1 MTGQVDWSRWTVVLL
16 KPDCL
21 ERDLV
26 EAVLRR
32 IGAEVTL
39 VAVERVT
46 VADWQ
51 IFIHYWDLFVYRHRL
66 DVDVAAC
73 LRHRYCGHEV
83 VVALGYNPDTGIDT
97 ATRVRALLGD
107 FDPSTAQPGTIRA
120 DLGDD
125 SLTAARREHRLVD
138 NLVHSSDDIAAAAR
152 DFHIWFGG
160 HRATDLLH
168 PPTLADSSEVPIP

>member
-1 MTGQVDWSRWTVVLL
+1 MSGHVDWSRWTVVLL

-26 EAVLRR
+26 QAVLNR
-32 IGAEVTL
+32 VTEEIAL
-39 VAVERVT
+39 VAIERAT

-51 IFIHYWDLFVYRHRL
+51 IFIHYWDLLVFRHRL

-73 LRHRYCGHEV
+73 LRDRYVGHEV
-83 VVALGYNPDTGIDT
+83 VVALGYNGDTAIDT

-125 SLTAARREHRLVD
+125 SLAAARRQHRLVD
-138 NLVHSSDDIAAAAR
+138 NLIHSSDDVAAAAR
-152 DFHIWFGG
+152 DFHTWFGG
-160 HRATDLLH
+160 HRAAELLR
-168 PPTLADSSEVPIP
+168 PPTLTDSSEVPLP